1 MSTIDF
7 DVNLISKIHFRPSYH
22 DKDYVWK
29 TDLTQPKYKRVF
41 FGIFKMKNGVEYL
54 PVGFYKSYRGYYG
67 DSLHWSQVHNDEFD
81 RWNYV
86 IKDVVTYTADSPD
99 IFNDVIASKEAWRL
113 AYVEVC
119 LGYSSSI
126 SRHFDTDEEAKA
138 WIEHLKLLSN
148 KTFETVEFN

>member
-7 DVNLISKIHFRPSYH
+7 DVNLISKIHFGPSYH

-86 IKDVVTYTADSPD
+86 IKDVGTIGGISE
-99 IFNDVIASKEAWRL
+99 SKEAWRS

-126 SRHFDTDEEAKA
+126 SRHFGTDEEAKA